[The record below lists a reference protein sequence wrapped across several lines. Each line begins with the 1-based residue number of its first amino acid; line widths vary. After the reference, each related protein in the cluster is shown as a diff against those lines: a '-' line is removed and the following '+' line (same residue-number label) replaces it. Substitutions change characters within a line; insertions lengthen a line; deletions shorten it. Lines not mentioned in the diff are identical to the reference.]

1 MRDHE
6 PGMHAAVFRQKCR
19 KPVGQR
25 GIHHALQPTL
35 RHIGVLAE
43 RNPQKVHCKRNGLA
57 VEIAARDYL
66 IFPGENQRVIGYSV
80 DLAAQDIPHIADG
93 ITAGAV
99 NLRNTA
105 DRIGILHLIRVQ
117 CKC

>member
-1 MRDHE
+1 ME
-6 PGMHAAVFRQKCR
+6 AAAYCVIMNPECTPPYFVKKCR

-43 RNPQKVHCKRNGLA
+43 SNPQKVHCKRNGLA

-66 IFPGENQRVIGYSV
+66 IFPGKISGLSV
-80 DLAAQDIPHIADG
+80 
-93 ITAGAV
+93 TA
-99 NLRNTA
+99 
-105 DRIGILHLIRVQ
+105 LISRL
-117 CKC
+117 KISHT